1 MMRRMFSIALLCAL
15 SACADDGIENVQAEA
30 ANQSRRLEQRAAE
43 LEAEAGNR
51 VAAQTAPLDNE
62 AEALLNQLAPAN
74 DANAAL
80 PEANAQ

>member
-1 MMRRMFSIALLCAL
+1 MRRLLPFALLVLA
-15 SACADDGIENVQAEA
+15 ACGDDGIENVQAEA
-30 ANQSRRLEQRAAE
+30 ENQARRLEQRAAE

-80 PEANAQ
+80 PEGNGQ

>member
-1 MMRRMFSIALLCAL
+1 MTRRLLLLPLLALA
-15 SACADDGIENVQAEA
+15 ACADDGIENVQAEA

-43 LEAEAGNR
+43 IAAEADNR